1 MASRFARSHAS
12 VASAQSDASFR
23 VFGPRGNSGSSR
35 CTLEAS
41 GGRGGSARQSGAR
54 TRGVRGREGVVQ
66 NRAREGGRWRDGDG
80 HRGDAPDVPAPASP
94 RSSVKIAGWR
104 RMRSADSR
112 RGRARGRPARHA
124 LWRADS
130 RDVVERRPNTPK
142 ARSRERNRRR
152 QRGIEHTWRVRAVVG
167 SFDRVPGGPSST
179 RVFLFAGARG
189 FRPRRRCY
197 AAIGLTPP
205 AHVCSPPLDSSPADS
220 FASRRALPRPS
231 PALVST
237 APSARSTAA
246 RSFTP
251 PRTPPP
257 PPLTQPLR
265 AR

>member
-1 MASRFARSHAS
+1 MLRFQARSIVGGAGEGR
-12 VASAQSDASFR
+12 R
-23 VFGPRGNSGSSR
+23 VSRALELGGFGV
-35 CTLEAS
+35 
-41 GGRGGSARQSGAR
+41 GRGWFK
-54 TRGVRGREGVVQ
+54 T
-66 NRAREGGRWRDGDG
+66 AREGGRWRDGDG
-80 HRGDAPDVPAPASP
+80 HRADAPDVPAPASP
-94 RSSVKIAGWR
+94 RSSVKMAGWR
-104 RMRSADSR
+104 RMRSADRR

-220 FASRRALPRPS
+220 FASRRALPRPP

-237 APSARSTAA
+237 EPSARSTAA